1 MDIYTHKHH
10 IIPRHMGGTD
20 DPSNL
25 VELTIEEHAQA
36 HERLYEEHG
45 HDQDRVAALMLRG
58 QISNYDAYMEMV
70 RRPKSEKWK
79 KEKSEAMSGEGNP
92 MYGKTISDEHKE
104 AIRVANSVPK
114 PYVAEAQAKLYAEGN
129 SNLCNRIGALNGKS
143 KAVIADGVRYDT
155 LRSACDAY
163 GFKNHNAGAYRIK
176 SLKWDWRYE

>member
-1 MDIYTHKHH
+1 
-10 IIPRHMGGTD
+10 MGGTD

-79 KEKSEAMSGEGNP
+79 KEMSERNLGEKNP

-129 SNLCNRIGALNGKS
+129 SNLCNRIGALNGKAR
-143 KAVIADGVRYDT
+143 AVLVGDLRYDT
-155 LRSACDAY
+155 VIAAA
-163 GFKNHNAGAYRIK
+163 NAHGVSKVTANRR
-176 SLKWDWRYE
+176 LKVDTFLDRDWETN